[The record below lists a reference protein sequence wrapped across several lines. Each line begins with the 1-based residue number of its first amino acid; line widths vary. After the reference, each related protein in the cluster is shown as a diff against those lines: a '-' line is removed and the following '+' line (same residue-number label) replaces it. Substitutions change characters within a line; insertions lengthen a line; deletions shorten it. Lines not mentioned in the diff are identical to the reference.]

1 MRLGVLV
8 LVAGALALS
17 ACAKNEKDAGVD
29 NGACTQATLDAYN
42 NIITR
47 GIMKYDGEN
56 NVTASCQKIQGLLN
70 GRSCKAQRIS
80 TGEEFSV
87 SYTTVQEICNPLVNK
102 STDPSVPTPA
112 PKKYSK
118 YVDEDGRCSTSYE
131 TDIKTLRNY
140 LNKSIQY
147 KSKNI
152 ADGAFYLCATMG
164 NDFNGLSCKTYDAK
178 RGEFVVNSAKAGEL
192 PQLCNGAKR
201 LSDRFNK

>member
-17 ACAKNEKDAGVD
+17 ACAKDEKDAGVE
-29 NGACTQATLDAYN
+29 NGACTQETLNAYN

-56 NVTASCQKIQGLLN
+56 NVTASCQKVQGLLK

-80 TGEEFSV
+80 SGEEFSV
-87 SYTTVQEICNPLVNK
+87 SYSVVQNICDPLISK
-102 STDPSVPTPA
+102 TSDPSVPTPA

-118 YVDEDGRCSTSYE
+118 YVDEDGRCTQSYE

-140 LNKSIQY
+140 MNKSIQY

-152 ADGAFYLCATMG
+152 ADGAFYLCSTMSS
-164 NDFNGLSCKTYDAK
+164 DFNGLSCKTYDAK
-178 RGEFVVNSAKAGEL
+178 QGEFIVSSAKAGEL
-192 PQLCNGAKR
+192 PQLCRGAKR
-201 LSDRFNK
+201 LSDRFK